1 MSSTVHDLPGRL
13 RVKIPAICRNPDLAS
28 HVKSIFTDMHGVDR
42 ATVNELTGSLKI
54 SYDPDRIQAP
64 QLMAILEANALIDEN
79 WIALSEAEK
88 HKAAVQATRAVG
100 KAIINWSVGR
110 ALEANG
116 LGIIAALI

>member
-1 MSSTVHDLPGRL
+1 
-13 RVKIPAICRNPDLAS
+13 
-28 HVKSIFTDMHGVDR
+28 MHGVDR

-64 QLMAILEANALIDEN
+64 QLMGILKANALIDET
-79 WIALSEAEK
+79 WIAHSEAEK

-100 KAIINWSVGR
+100 KAIINWTVGR